1 MADFGKILEGIATL
15 LWPIITII
23 LIVILIVLFRPA
35 IAAIIESAK
44 SRKFTLKIGGQELT
58 MDEVSK
64 QQRDVITDIQVQI
77 SELRHKIE
85 GDAQLT
91 TTLSEPSSGRR
102 LGRSMAILWVD
113 DNPKNN
119 SYYVQQL
126 SDMNLKVD
134 LALSTSEGLRRFN
147 EGQYTLVISDMG
159 RQEKGSFNYTAG
171 LDLLKEIRASNPDIS
186 FIIFTT
192 SSAVREHASQ
202 AKELGV
208 TLITSSGT
216 AIMGILL
223 SEFVKDSSIS
233 SS

>member
-1 MADFGKILEGIATL
+1 MADLGKILEGIATL

-23 LIVILIVLFRPA
+23 LIVVLIVLFRPA

-64 QQRDVITDIQVQI
+64 QQRDVITDIQTQI

-102 LGRSMAILWVD
+102 LGRSLAILWVD

-134 LALSTSEGLRRFN
+134 LALSTSEGLRQFN

-159 RQEKGSFNYTAG
+159 RQEKGSFNHTAG
-171 LDLLKEIRASNPDIS
+171 FDLLKEIRASNPDIP

-192 SSAVREHASQ
+192 SSAVRKHASQ

-223 SEFVKDSSIS
+223 SESVKDSSIS

>member
-1 MADFGKILEGIATL
+1 MADFGKILEGIAAL

-23 LIVILIVLFRPA
+23 LIVVLIVLFRPA

-64 QQRDVITDIQVQI
+64 QQRDVITDIQAQI

-85 GDAQLT
+85 GDTQLT

-102 LGRSMAILWVD
+102 LGRSVAILWVD

-159 RQEKGSFNYTAG
+159 RQEKGSFNHTAG
-171 LDLLKEIRASNPDIS
+171 LDLLKEIRASNPDIL

-223 SEFVKDSSIS
+223 SEFVKDSPIS

>member
-23 LIVILIVLFRPA
+23 LIVVLIVLFRPA

-44 SRKFTLKIGGQELT
+44 SRKFTLRIGGQELT

-64 QQRDVITDIQVQI
+64 QQRNVITDVQTQV

-85 GDAQLT
+85 GDAQVT
-91 TTLSEPSSGRR
+91 TTLSESSGRR
-102 LGRSMAILWVD
+102 LGRNMAILWVD

-119 SYYVQQL
+119 SYYIQQF
-126 SDMNLKVD
+126 SDMNVKVD

-159 RQEKGSFNYTAG
+159 RQEKDSFNLTAG
-171 LDLLKEIRASNPDIS
+171 LDLLKEIRSSNPDIP

-192 SSAVREHASQ
+192 SSTVRKHASQ

-208 TLITSSGT
+208 NLITSSGT

-223 SEFVKDSSIS
+223 SEFVKDLSIS

>member
-23 LIVILIVLFRPA
+23 LIVVLIVLFRPA

-64 QQRDVITDIQVQI
+64 QQRDVITDIQAQI

-159 RQEKGSFNYTAG
+159 RQEKGSFNHTAG
-171 LDLLKEIRASNPDIS
+171 LDLLKEIRASNPDIP

-192 SSAVREHASQ
+192 SSAVREHTSQ

-216 AIMGILL
+216 AIMGILINA
-223 SEFVKDSSIS
+223 FVKDSSIS

>member
-23 LIVILIVLFRPA
+23 LIVVLIVLFRPA

-64 QQRDVITDIQVQI
+64 QQRDVITDIQAQI

-159 RQEKGSFNYTAG
+159 RQEKGSFNHTAG
-171 LDLLKEIRASNPDIS
+171 LDLLKEIRASNPDIP